1 MSESNGCNWPHLS
14 EAQLKSMTI
23 RTFTIHPPSDAD
35 EQIMPTL
42 ELRCDPISFSQSCE
56 AIGTQDIRVIGQLS
70 NSSNGA
76 LLGEIEYEE
85 KKISV
90 VIKPSM
96 YENPLWDFPWG
107 TLAKR
112 EVASF
117 EMSQLLGWNIVPPTI
132 LRDVN
137 DMESSVQLFI
147 PHNPRE
153 HYFTLSAGNRE
164 AMEKFAVFDYIVNN
178 ADRKGG
184 HILNEIE
191 DSFDFYVEVVGDDD
205 DDATRLHASKRRL
218 SGDRA
223 PSHTPTLWG
232 IDHGLTFHVE
242 DKLRTVIWE
251 FSEEPISEEL
261 VRDVNVALP
270 KMAERLKPFLES
282 HEIEAT
288 MVRVEKLLLNPFHRA
303 LDANERA
310 FPWPLV

>member
-1 MSESNGCNWPHLS
+1 M
-14 EAQLKSMTI
+14 
-23 RTFTIHPPSDAD
+23 
-35 EQIMPTL
+35 
-42 ELRCDPISFSQSCE
+42 
-56 AIGTQDIRVIGQLS
+56 
-70 NSSNGA
+70 
-76 LLGEIEYEE
+76 
-85 KKISV
+85 
-90 VIKPSM
+90 
-96 YENPLWDFPWG
+96 
-107 TLAKR
+107 
-112 EVASF
+112 
-117 EMSQLLGWNIVPPTI
+117 
-132 LRDVN
+132 RDVN

-191 DSFDFYVEVVGDDD
+191 DSFDFYVEAIGGEGDDAEGVD
-205 DDATRLHASKRRL
+205 PLRSAYRRSKR
-218 SGDRA
+218 SDGVATDGMNKQ
-223 PSHTPTLWG
+223 HLWG

>member
-117 EMSQLLGWNIVPPTI
+117 EM
-132 LRDVN
+132 
-137 DMESSVQLFI
+137 
-147 PHNPRE
+147 
-153 HYFTLSAGNRE
+153 
-164 AMEKFAVFDYIVNN
+164 
-178 ADRKGG
+178 
-184 HILNEIE
+184 
-191 DSFDFYVEVVGDDD
+191 
-205 DDATRLHASKRRL
+205 
-218 SGDRA
+218 
-223 PSHTPTLWG
+223 
-232 IDHGLTFHVE
+232 
-242 DKLRTVIWE
+242 
-251 FSEEPISEEL
+251 
-261 VRDVNVALP
+261 
-270 KMAERLKPFLES
+270 
-282 HEIEAT
+282 
-288 MVRVEKLLLNPFHRA
+288 
-303 LDANERA
+303 
-310 FPWPLV
+310 